1 VLINFIE
8 EGVEEAHNT
17 VVTAFA
23 LGNGQRSLSQLDVLE
38 ADHLAVTT
46 LMAGELEDVCR
57 NNLDGI
63 LLGHYEERLQVEG
76 NGPQRVRSGPTGY
89 ELKIEIDQRVTP
101 REAGFAGRFRRSD
114 QAREAAHQG
123 MLPALERKH
132 WGTKRITCA

>member
-8 EGVEEAHNT
+8 EGVGEVHNT
-17 VVTAFA
+17 LVTAFA
-23 LGNGQRSLSQLDVLE
+23 LGNGQRSLCQLDVLE

-63 LLGHYEERLQVEG
+63 LLGHYEGRLQVEG

-89 ELKIEIDQRVTP
+89 ELKIEIDQRLTP
-101 REAGFAGRFRRSD
+101 REAGFAGQFRRSD

-132 WGTKRITCA
+132 WGTKRITWA